1 MTLAN
6 TDNCFFKKVCE
17 SERPRMAARGS
28 KGLNWDFFLFL
39 FFFKRVVLKQMRE
52 R

>member
-17 SERPRMAARGS
+17 TERPRMAARGS
-28 KGLNWDFFLFL
+28 KGLNWDFLFL
-39 FFFKRVVLKQMRE
+39 FFKWVVLKQMRE